1 VQSAWLTAQDLEQ
14 IRERLPIVYVDAIP
28 VRVDD
33 AGRVI
38 KIGLLLRGRPDGSIS
53 RAVISGRVLYG
64 ERIRDALLRHIEKD
78 LGGVALPQI
87 PTNPA
92 PFTVAE
98 YFPDPEV
105 SGFHDP
111 RQHAVSLV
119 YVVPVKGDCAP
130 SQDALDLVWLTPA
143 EAISQNVRAEMT
155 GGQDLLVQLEVRL
168 CQKAI
173 ECPHQLSKKDTILMC
188 MANAYKEALC
198 HVQLNITEAHEQVNL
213 HHLALIH

>member
-1 VQSAWLTAQDLEQ
+1 MTDLTDVQSAWLTAQDLEQ

-33 AGRVI
+33 SGRVT

-78 LGGVALPQI
+78 LGAVALPQI

-119 YVVPVKGDCAP
+119 Y
-130 SQDALDLVWLTPA
+130 
-143 EAISQNVRAEMT
+143 
-155 GGQDLLVQLEVRL
+155 
-168 CQKAI
+168 
-173 ECPHQLSKKDTILMC
+173 LS
-188 MANAYKEALC
+188 
-198 HVQLNITEAHEQVNL
+198 
-213 HHLALIH
+213 LIHI

>member
-1 VQSAWLTAQDLEQ
+1 MTNLTDVQSSWLTAEDLAQ

-33 AGRVI
+33 SGRVL

-64 ERIRDALLRHIEKD
+64 ERIREALLRHIEKD
-78 LGGVALPQI
+78 LGSVALPQI
-87 PTNPA
+87 PLNPA

-155 GGQDLLVQLEVRL
+155 GGQDLLVQLALAHVG
-168 CQKAI
+168 A
-173 ECPHQLSKKDTILMC
+173 LS
-188 MANAYKEALC
+188 
-198 HVQLNITEAHEQVNL
+198 
-213 HHLALIH
+213 

>member
-1 VQSAWLTAQDLEQ
+1 MTDITEITPTWLSEVELDSARAK
-14 IRERLPIVYVDAIP
+14 LPIVYVDAIP
-28 VRVDD
+28 VRVDE
-33 AGRVI
+33 AGRVT

-78 LGGVALPQI
+78 LGSVALPQI
-87 PTNPA
+87 PTSPA

-98 YFPDPEV
+98 YFPDPQV

-130 SQDALDLVWLTPA
+130 SQSALDLVWLTPQ
-143 EAISQNVRAEMT
+143 EAVSSDVVAEMT
-155 GGQDLLVQLEVRL
+155 GGQDLIVRL
-168 CQKAI
+168 
-173 ECPHQLSKKDTILMC
+173 
-188 MANAYKEALC
+188 AL
-198 HVQLNITEAHEQVNL
+198 AHTG
-213 HHLALIH
+213 ALP

>member
-1 VQSAWLTAQDLEQ
+1 MTDTTEFIPAWLPTEDIEHA
-14 IRERLPIVYVDAIP
+14 RSRLPIVYVDAIP
-28 VRVDD
+28 VRVDES
-33 AGRVI
+33 GRVL

-78 LGGVALPQI
+78 LGSMALPQI

-98 YFPDPEV
+98 YFPDPNV

-119 YVVPVKGDCAP
+119 YVVPVKGDCQP
-130 SQDALDLVWLTPA
+130 SQSALDLVWVTPH
-143 EAISQNVRAEMT
+143 EAVSRQVTAEMT
-155 GGQDLLVQLEVRL
+155 GGQDLLVR
-168 CQKAI
+168 
-173 ECPHQLSKKDTILMC
+173 
-188 MANAYKEALC
+188 
-198 HVQLNITEAHEQVNL
+198 
-213 HHLALIH
+213 LALAHTGSLP

>member
-1 VQSAWLTAQDLEQ
+1 MPMADCQVVGAEPRGNGNDRALLLKHWHNKGVTDLTEVQSAWLTAQDLEQ

-33 AGRVI
+33 SGKVT

-78 LGGVALPQI
+78 LGAVALPQI

-98 YFPDPEV
+98 YFPDPDV

-155 GGQDLLVQLEVRL
+155 GGQDLLVQLALAHAGV
-168 CQKAI
+168 
-173 ECPHQLSKKDTILMC
+173 LS
-188 MANAYKEALC
+188 
-198 HVQLNITEAHEQVNL
+198 
-213 HHLALIH
+213 

>member
-1 VQSAWLTAQDLEQ
+1 MLNTEIIGGTPKVNSRAAGAEPKGNSNNWALTRKHWHNEGVTDITDVQSAWLTAEDLEQ

-33 AGRVI
+33 AGRVT

-98 YFPDPEV
+98 YFPDPDV

-155 GGQDLLVQLEVRL
+155 GGQDLLVQLAL
-168 CQKAI
+168 A
-173 ECPHQLSKKDTILMC
+173 HAGALS
-188 MANAYKEALC
+188 
-198 HVQLNITEAHEQVNL
+198 
-213 HHLALIH
+213 

>member
-1 VQSAWLTAQDLEQ
+1 MTDITDVQSSWLTAEDLAQ
-14 IRERLPIVYVDAIP
+14 MRERLPIVYVDAIP

-33 AGRVI
+33 SGRVL

-64 ERIRDALLRHIEKD
+64 ERIRQALLRHIEKD
-78 LGGVALPQI
+78 LGSVALPQI

-98 YFPDPEV
+98 YFPDPEI

-155 GGQDLLVQLEVRL
+155 GGQDLLVQLALAHVG
-168 CQKAI
+168 A
-173 ECPHQLSKKDTILMC
+173 LS
-188 MANAYKEALC
+188 
-198 HVQLNITEAHEQVNL
+198 
-213 HHLALIH
+213 

>member
-1 VQSAWLTAQDLEQ
+1 MPMADCQVVGAEPRGNANDRALLLKHWHNKVVTDLTEVQSAWLTAQDLEQ

-33 AGRVI
+33 SGRVT

-78 LGGVALPQI
+78 LGAVALPQI

-155 GGQDLLVQLEVRL
+155 GGQDLLVQLALAHAGV
-168 CQKAI
+168 
-173 ECPHQLSKKDTILMC
+173 LS
-188 MANAYKEALC
+188 
-198 HVQLNITEAHEQVNL
+198 
-213 HHLALIH
+213 